1 VPSSR
6 WIVGVTR
13 TPLNSARC
21 SRDKLLALLAWAKRL
36 QYHEL
41 EWIFAR
47 MMAESQFVY
56 VARGQYR
63 EYPIGVPR
71 WPIPPY

>member
-1 VPSSR
+1 
-6 WIVGVTR
+6 
-13 TPLNSARC
+13 
-21 SRDKLLALLAWAKRL
+21 LLAWAKRL

-63 EYPIGVPR
+63 EYPIGVP
-71 WPIPPY
+71 